1 MVKNKSYV
9 PDRGEVVWLN
19 FDPQSGHEQRGRRPA
34 LVISPI
40 EYNRKT
46 NLAIFVPITSKV
58 KGYPFEI
65 RLESKVI
72 DGVLLSDQIKS
83 LDWNVRKAEFI
94 EKISKT
100 IMSEVISNIELLIK

>member
-1 MVKNKSYV
+1 MVKTKSYV
-9 PDRGEVVWLN
+9 PDRGEIVWLT

-58 KGYPFEI
+58 KGYPFEV
-65 RLESKVI
+65 RLESKTI
-72 DGVLLSDQIKS
+72 DGVILSDQIKS
-83 LDWNVRKAEFI
+83 LDWNQREVDFI
-94 EKISKT
+94 EKISKSVLT
-100 IMSEVISNIELLIK
+100 EVIENIDLLIK